1 MAAFLNN
8 CRFIPAGG
16 GTTDWVY
23 ASTVGGCQ
31 SPALA
36 GAIDGRRYK
45 FLAISSD
52 LTQWEIAEGT
62 YTAASGT
69 FARTT
74 VLYNSSGSGAAS
86 GQSGAGNK
94 ISFTVAPNV
103 AIVAVKEDL
112 ISVEESNAFSAAQ
125 MAQGRANLGVTKKNY
140 LVNGGMQISQEN
152 GTGAGS
158 SSLYYPVDQWY
169 IQHTLSGGAYS
180 CAQIASSTPGGSTH
194 RIRVTVT
201 AAQTTVGSSVC
212 FLQQKIEGF
221 RVADLKFGTASA
233 KTVTLQLGVKA
244 TLAGTF
250 ACLLQNNATDTTL
263 SGSFTIAA
271 GEVNTDVVKS
281 VTFAGATSGTWAQD
295 NTNGMYVY
303 VYLMQSGGA
312 NIFAT
317 NGSVFELFDAGLY
330 EGATAPPFQCPDYA
344 SELLLCQR
352 YYQLIPWGIEAYAP
366 GGNSRHQST
375 ISFAPKRTPSWA
387 VQRKVAP
394 GVSTNIRA
402 SDPATFV
409 QLGAFSAGLA
419 HASISA
425 ESAAAGLMQAYTM
438 IDAINARL

>member
-8 CRFIPAGG
+8 CRFIPTAG

-36 GAIDGRRYK
+36 GAVDGRKYK

-74 VLYNSSGSGAAS
+74 VLYNSSGSGLAS
-86 GQSGAGNK
+86 GQSGAGTK

-103 AIVAVKEDL
+103 AIVGVKEDL
-112 ISVEESNAFSAAQ
+112 ISVEEANAFTAPQ
-125 MAQGRANLGVTKKNY
+125 MAQARANIGVTKKNY

-152 GTGAGS
+152 GTTAGS
-158 SSLYYPVDQWY
+158 SNIYYPVDQWY
-169 IQHTLSGGAYS
+169 IQHTLSGGTYS
-180 CAQIASSTPGGSTH
+180 CAQVASSTPGGSTH

-212 FLQQKIEGF
+212 FLQQKIEGL
-221 RVADLKFGTASA
+221 RVADLKFGTANA
-233 KTVTLQLGVKA
+233 KTVTLQVGVKA
-244 TLAGTF
+244 PVAGVYS
-250 ACLLQNNATDTTL
+250 CLLQNNATDTTL
-263 SGSFTIAA
+263 SGTFTIAA

-312 NIFAT
+312 NVFAT
-317 NGSVFELFDAGLY
+317 NGNVFELFDVGLY

-352 YYQLIPWGIEAYAP
+352 YYQLVLWGCEFYAQ
-366 GGNSRHQST
+366 GFQSRLIYT
-375 ISFAPKRTPSWA
+375 VGFTPKRISGLTITRKQNPTVA
-387 VQRKVAP
+387 V
-394 GVSTNIRA
+394 NIRG
-402 SDPATFV
+402 SDPTTFCNFGGFF
-409 QLGAFSAGLA
+409 LTSTY
-419 HASISA
+419 ASVVA
-425 ESAAAGLMQAYTM
+425 EANAAGTLQAYN
-438 IDAINARL
+438 IVDAVNARL

>member
-8 CRFIPAGG
+8 CRFIPAAG

-36 GAIDGRRYK
+36 GAIDGRKYK

-62 YTAASGT
+62 YTAASGS
-69 FARTT
+69 FARATA
-74 VLYNSSGSGAAS
+74 LYNSSGSGSAA
-86 GQSGAGNK
+86 GQSGAGAK
-94 ISFTVAPNV
+94 INFTVAPNV
-103 AIVAVKEDL
+103 AIVGVKEDL
-112 ISVEESNAFSAAQ
+112 ISVEEPNAFTSTQ
-125 MAQGRANLGVTKKNY
+125 MAQARANLGMTKKNY

-158 SSLYYPVDQWY
+158 SNLYYPVDQWY

-180 CAQIASSTPGGSTH
+180 CAQVASPTPGGSTH

-201 AAQTTVGSSVC
+201 AAQTTVGGSVC

-221 RVADLKFGTASA
+221 RVADLRFGTASA
-233 KTVTLQLGVKA
+233 KTVTLQLGLKA
-244 TLAGTF
+244 PVAGTF
-250 ACLLQNNATDTTL
+250 SCLLQNNATDTTL
-263 SGSFTIAA
+263 SGSFTVAA

-281 VTFAGATSGTWAQD
+281 VTFVGATSGTWAQD

-303 VYLMQSGGA
+303 VYLMQSTGA
-312 NIFAT
+312 NIFST
-317 NGSVFELFDAGLY
+317 SGNVFELFDAGLY
-330 EGATAPPFQCPDYA
+330 EGGAAPPFQCPDYA
-344 SELLLCQR
+344 GELLVCQR
-352 YYQLIPWGIEAYAP
+352 YYQLVPWGIEAYAS
-366 GGNSRHQST
+366 GGNQRFQST
-375 ISFAPKRTPSWA
+375 IGFAPKRTSAWT

-402 SDPATFV
+402 NDPASFV
-409 QLGAFSAGLA
+409 QLGGFSAGIA
-419 HASISA
+419 HASMSS
-425 ESAAAGLMQAYTM
+425 ESAAAGLMQAYTV